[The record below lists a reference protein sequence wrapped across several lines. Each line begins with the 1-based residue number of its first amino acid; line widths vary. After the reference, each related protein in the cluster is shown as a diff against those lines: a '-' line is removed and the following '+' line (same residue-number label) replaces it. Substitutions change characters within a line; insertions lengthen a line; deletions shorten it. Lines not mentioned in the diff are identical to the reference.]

1 MKRLDDRN
9 WLGALFMV
17 PAAAILLLFLT
28 YPLGLGVWLSLTDQ
42 KIGRP
47 GEFIGLENFRLLW
60 DDSVFWL
67 SVFNT
72 LFFTAVAS
80 VLKFVLGLWLALLL
94 NRVRLPLGLAD
105 GRSALRLAA
114 GRDPVLV
121 LRGALR
127 RRPHGRGQGVRRRAA
142 LDASLRPGPIGA
154 RSGRAGIPARA
165 SGAFRN
171 PASVSADAAATP
183 AAASGWRE
191 RRDQTVRK

>member
-80 VLKFVLGLWLALLL
+80 VLKFVL

-105 GRSALRLAA
+105 GRSALRLAP

-127 RRPHGRGQGVRRRAA
+127 RRPHGGGQGVRRRAA

-171 PASVSADAAATP
+171 PASSPPTRQRRRPRRAAG
-183 AAASGWRE
+183 ASGAIRP
-191 RRDQTVRK
+191 